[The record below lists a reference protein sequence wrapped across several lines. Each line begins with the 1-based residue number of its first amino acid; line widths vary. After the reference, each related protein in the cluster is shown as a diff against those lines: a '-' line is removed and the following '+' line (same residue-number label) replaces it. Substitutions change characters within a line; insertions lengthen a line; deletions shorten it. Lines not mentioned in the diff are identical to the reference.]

1 MNKRFLINY
10 AWDIMNLGK
19 ANGVDNGVAREMF
32 VENLNTFGTDAYPGY
47 GGAEVDYAAVSRQ
60 WQAMGAEA
68 QAAAKDACKDFMTDC
83 YEEISETRRVGSL
96 AKFLDIAAEYEIP
109 EEAPAEEH
117 LLRGCAWDIWDKADA
132 EGLTLARARDAY
144 VETIPEW
151 AALTAEQ
158 QEAERQWFD
167 WAVAPYDK
175 NLQYTRNTGNRA
187 LFERLLARL

>member
-1 MNKRFLINY
+1 MNRFLINY
-10 AWDIMNLGK
+10 AWDIMDLGK
-19 ANGVDNGVAREMF
+19 ANGVDNGVARDMF

-47 GGAEVDYAAVSRQ
+47 GGADVDYAALSRQ
-60 WQAMGAEA
+60 WKAMSPED
-68 QAAAKDACKDFMTDC
+68 QAAAKTACKDFMTDC

-117 LLRGCAWDIWDKADA
+117 LLRGHAWDIWDKADA
-132 EGLTLARARDAY
+132 EGLTLAQARDAY

-151 AALTAEQ
+151 AALTAER

-175 NLQYTRNTGNRA
+175 NLQYARNTDNRA
-187 LFERLLARL
+187 LFESLLAKL

>member
-1 MNKRFLINY
+1 MNRFLINC
-10 AWDIMNLGK
+10 AWDIMDLGK
-19 ANGVDNGVAREMF
+19 ANHVDNSVARDMF
-32 VENLNTFGTDAYPGY
+32 CENLATFGTDAYPAY
-47 GGAEVDYAAVSRQ
+47 PGAEVDYAALSAAWNALSQ
-60 WQAMGAEA
+60 SE
-68 QAAAKDACKDFMTDC
+68 QAAAKIACKDFMTDC

-96 AKFLDIAAEYEIP
+96 AKFLDIAAAYEIP

-117 LLRGCAWDIWDKADA
+117 LLRGHAWDIWDKADA
-132 EGLTLARARDAY
+132 EGLTLAQARDAY

-175 NLQYTRNTGNRA
+175 NLQYARNTDNRA
-187 LFERLLARL
+187 LFERLLAKL